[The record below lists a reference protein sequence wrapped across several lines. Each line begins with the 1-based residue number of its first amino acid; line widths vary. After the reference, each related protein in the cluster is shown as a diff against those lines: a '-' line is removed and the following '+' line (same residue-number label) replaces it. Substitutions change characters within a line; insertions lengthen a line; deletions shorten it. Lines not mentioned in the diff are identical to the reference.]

1 MRSRIETARPGLT
14 ARAGAAKAARLAA
27 RLTAATIMAVA
38 LAATPLAAQTP
49 PAAPGATSPAPTTT
63 PAAPGSAPTAPA
75 VRPSADAPSGS
86 PAQTPA
92 AAPAAAPSPAPN
104 SAPAP
109 AAAPAASP
117 TKPAP
122 AEPPLPVEKPAPATP
137 TPPAPPAPAPA
148 PQSSQPAP
156 ADAETS
162 LVTLPARPAAVL
174 RVASAW
180 PDGYPNILSAFARLA
195 KALETEGLK
204 PAGKPLAV
212 LVETRDDGFTFEA
225 MAPIAAAPAGKT
237 ELTPDIKFGET
248 PSGRAYKFQHRSAYD
263 DLDTTYEAI
272 TAFLDDKGLEAKDQ
286 IIEEY
291 LTTPREADDT
301 GLQVDI
307 YVMLKK

>member
-1 MRSRIETARPGLT
+1 MRSRIETAPPALA
-14 ARAGAAKAARLAA
+14 ARAG
-27 RLTAATIMAVA
+27 VA
-38 LAATPLAAQTP
+38 LILALAVAATPIAAQTP
-49 PAAPGATSPAPTTT
+49 AAAPSATSPAPTTT

-75 VRPSADAPSGS
+75 VKPQS
-86 PAQTPA
+86 
-92 AAPAAAPSPAPN
+92 
-104 SAPAP
+104 AP
-109 AAAPAASP
+109 AAAPAPAPTNPAPTSP
-117 TKPAP
+117 APTPAPSSSEAAPANPAP
-122 AEPPLPVEKPAPATP
+122 ANPAAA
-137 TPPAPPAPAPA
+137 APPAPAPA
-148 PQSSQPAP
+148 KPAPGESPPPVEKPASATPAPAPQAAPPASQQGQAP

-162 LVTLPARPAAVL
+162 LVTLAPRPAATL
-174 RVASAW
+174 RVSSAW
-180 PDGYPNILSAFARLA
+180 ADGYPNILSAFARLA
-195 KALETEGLK
+195 KALEAEGLK

-225 MAPIAAAPAGKT
+225 MAPIAAIPAGKT

-248 PSGRAYKFQHRSAYD
+248 PGGRAYKFQHRSAYD

-301 GLQVDI
+301 SLQVDI